1 MHLKELM
8 HQNRKANQLDRLA
21 KELKLSEKYAIKNE
35 ENITIIQPIKNDIES
50 AVKNLSLEELMKELA
65 SKVD

>member
-1 MHLKELM
+1 M
-8 HQNRKANQLDRLA
+8 A
-21 KELKLSEKYAIKNE
+21 KELKLTEKYAIKNE